1 MKRRF
6 CRAFISTEDLVG
18 FEGDGWEVTQI
29 LSFFIIVERLPCK
42 KLTNIAA
49 KMTFLVNDIIRD
61 PSKEMSQFLEFH
73 RHIRPLHTFRSRWQ
87 KIKSTIEKGVHYGP
101 GGENWPKMKKRRLDI
116 SSLSHT
122 SSLGHSRSHY
132 ETLCRYGCVESSAGL
147 TEEGARAVFLD
158 QALLDLEYIGLELP

>member
-1 MKRRF
+1 MLYFLFQEMKRRF

-87 KIKSTIEKGVHYGP
+87 KIKSTIEKGVHW
-101 GGENWPKMKKRRLDI
+101 ELAKNEE
-116 SSLSHT
+116 T
-122 SSLGHSRSHY
+122 SSRYILSQPY
-132 ETLCRYGCVESSAGL
+132 EQFGSQSIALWDTLQVWVCRK
-147 TEEGARAVFLD
+147 
-158 QALLDLEYIGLELP
+158 